1 MPYNVLVVDDQK
13 VQRKALEAYISEMPD
28 FAVCALLPE
37 AELAVGYCAR
47 NKVDLVLMDIVMRD
61 GVNGID
67 ACRKI
72 KEKCSGTKVILVTSM
87 LDASYLSR
95 AKEAAADALWYKEQT
110 DDELKS
116 VCMRVMSGESVY
128 PDCAPEIEM
137 GVARSSEFTKAELDV
152 LHLLVGG
159 DTDQEIADKL
169 YVSVWT
175 VRTHIKDLLQKTG
188 YKNRVELAVKA
199 RSSGVVAEY

>member
-1 MPYNVLVVDDQK
+1 MPYKVLVVDDQK
-13 VQRKALEAYISEMPD
+13 MQRKALEAYISETPD
-28 FAVCALLPE
+28 LTVCALLPE
-37 AELAVGYCAR
+37 AELAVGYCVR

-61 GVNGID
+61 GMSGID

-72 KEKCSGTKVILVTSM
+72 KEKCAETKVILVTSM
-87 LDASYLSR
+87 LDASYLDR

-116 VCMRVMSGESVY
+116 VCMRVLSGEMVY
-128 PDCAPEIEM
+128 PDSAPEIEM
-137 GVARSSEFTKAELDV
+137 GIARSSDFTEAELDV

-169 YVSVWT
+169 CVSVWT
-175 VRTHIKDLLQKTG
+175 VRTHIKDMLQKTG

-199 RSSGVVAEY
+199 RSIGVAAEN

>member
-1 MPYNVLVVDDQK
+1 MQYKVLIVDDQK
-13 VQRKALEAYISEMPD
+13 MQRKALEAYISEMPD
-28 FAVCALLPE
+28 FVVCALLPE
-37 AELAVGYCAR
+37 AELAVGYCVR
-47 NKVDLVLMDIVMRD
+47 NKVDLVLMDVVMPS

-72 KEKCSGTKVILVTSM
+72 KEKCFETKVILVTSM
-87 LDASYLSR
+87 LDASYLSK
-95 AKEAAADALWYKEQT
+95 AKEASADALWYKEQA

-116 VCMRVMSGESVY
+116 VCIRVMSGERIY
-128 PDCAPEIEM
+128 PDCAPTIEM
-137 GVARSSEFTKAELDV
+137 GVANSSEFTEAELDV

-169 YVSVWT
+169 HVSVWT

-199 RSSGVVAEY
+199 RSNGVVADI